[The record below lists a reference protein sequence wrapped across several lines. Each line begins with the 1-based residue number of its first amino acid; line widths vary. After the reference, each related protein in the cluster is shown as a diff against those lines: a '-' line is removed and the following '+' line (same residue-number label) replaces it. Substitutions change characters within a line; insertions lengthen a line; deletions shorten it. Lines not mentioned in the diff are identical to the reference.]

1 MSQTTNG
8 KQCNIALIYRLPSQS
23 SEDFDTF
30 LTHSELLLDNIA
42 N

>member
-23 SEDFDTF
+23 SDFDTF